1 MSALPVV
8 FVSHGSPM
16 MAVEPGILGPKLQDL
31 GQALLAA
38 HDIKTVLVV
47 SAHWQSGSGAV
58 VTGQARPGVIHDFYG
73 FPEALYALDY
83 DTAGS
88 PEWALTLKSLLT
100 QKGVAA
106 SITQTRGLDHGAWV
120 PLRYLFPQ
128 ADQKV
133 VQMAL
138 PHPLTA
144 QQAYDLGVL
153 LRPLRAQGVLVVG
166 SGSLTHNLRDLGNS
180 AHIKPYVPPFV
191 NWIKDRVQ
199 QHAVADMVRYRAL
212 APHAVQAH
220 PTEEH
225 FMPLL
230 VALGASEAAD
240 AVTVIEGGTL
250 YEALS
255 MDGFVFGQDGTD
267 YVN

>member
-1 MSALPVV
+1 MNPLPVL

-16 MAVEPGILGPKLQDL
+16 MAVEPGVLGPKLGQL
-31 GQALLAA
+31 GQALQAA
-38 HDIKTVLVV
+38 HEIKAVLVV
-47 SAHWQSGSGAV
+47 SAHWQSRPQV
-58 VTGQARPGVIHDFYG
+58 LITGQARPGIIHDFYG

-83 DTAGS
+83 DSAGS
-88 PEWALTLKSLLT
+88 PEWALKLKALLSMH
-100 QKGVAA
+100 GVAA
-106 SITQTRGLDHGAWV
+106 ELSQERGLDHGAWV
-120 PLRYLFPQ
+120 PLRYLFPKANQ
-128 ADQKV
+128 AV

-153 LRPLRAQGVLVVG
+153 LRPLRERGVLVMG
-166 SGSLTHNLRDLGNS
+166 SGSLTHNLRDLGSS
-180 AHIKPYVPPFV
+180 AKIKPYVPEFTA
-191 NWIKDRVQ
+191 WIKDKVRHQ
-199 QHAVADMVRYRAL
+199 AVADMVAYRAL
-212 APHAVQAH
+212 APHAAQAH

-230 VALGASEAAD
+230 VALGASEAGD

-255 MDGFVFGQDGTD
+255 MDGFIFAQDGTD
-267 YVN
+267 YLN